1 MNHDQW
7 DIPLVTLI
15 EMATYLMAAC
25 SVSCPSALCI
35 YLECFCNVGIKNLTA
50 QKMLS
55 LAPPRYVWI
64 QSPCSFYGSVI
75 FGFPPHS
82 STNFSCVLFG
92 FQSIRPHWPF
102 DIITCTREKEISRT
116 LENWLIE
123 IWADMHTKG
132 SHPYW
137 SGIYAG
143 QVTIWILAHSLNTM
157 FPVGPPTHLKV
168 IFPVLTCIIRMEDT
182 SWQNP
187 NWFPITRMEILWN
200 GGPSGRPWNDSSPVL
215 AKIVN
220 QNTPQEEL
228 HQLSE
233 T

>member
-1 MNHDQW
+1 MYKSISLFSLSYCLRLNSCSLVKSSCPKDTWSLLYAGAHYSSTPEFQVKPFHSHKALKIRVAKTVPHGLSWAVWTMNHGQW

-15 EMATYLMAAC
+15 EMATYLTAAC

-35 YLECFCNVGIKNLTA
+35 YLECFCNVGINNPTA

-75 FGFPPHS
+75 FEFPPHS

-102 DIITCTREKEISRT
+102 AIITCTREKEISRT
-116 LENWLIE
+116 LESWLIE

-132 SHPYW
+132 SHPY
-137 SGIYAG
+137 
-143 QVTIWILAHSLNTM
+143 
-157 FPVGPPTHLKV
+157 
-168 IFPVLTCIIRMEDT
+168 
-182 SWQNP
+182 
-187 NWFPITRMEILWN
+187 
-200 GGPSGRPWNDSSPVL
+200 
-215 AKIVN
+215 
-220 QNTPQEEL
+220 
-228 HQLSE
+228 
-233 T
+233 